1 MAKVKPIT
9 NFTSA
14 ELDAHGDKVAVLAEF
29 QRRLAN
35 AKAATHARNGK
46 PLSTQFVQS
55 KVARLEAKVQQYAN
69 ASAPAPAQ
77 VAAFTEV
84 PKSTAPSRKTKAQ
97 LQAELAEAHKL
108 IALLA
113 K

>member
-69 ASAPAPAQ
+69 ASAPAQ
-77 VAAFTEV
+77 VAAFTEA